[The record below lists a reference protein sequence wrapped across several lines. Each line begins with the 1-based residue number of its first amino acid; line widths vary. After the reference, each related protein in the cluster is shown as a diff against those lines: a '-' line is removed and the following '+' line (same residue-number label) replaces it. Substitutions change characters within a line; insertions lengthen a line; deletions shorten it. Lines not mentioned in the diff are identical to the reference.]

1 MRDLAITSRWLTRA
15 AMMAA
20 MAGIGATQTGCIE
33 MALLMALDDDDD
45 PPEWEEDPGIPEQNA
60 VAPEVSIQI
69 ADWPPLGPTTTLNV
83 HAYSPNGIDSAQLS
97 FRNEVT
103 LLGSGATATTFT
115 PSGLDL
121 GEGLGRLGATVTGRD
136 TAWTTQY
143 VDDLLVDLTPPVA
156 VLGPTTLP
164 SSGASF
170 DFWMGDAWVVSSAQ
184 LEFGGRVLEEVLE
197 EGYPDT
203 LGVEWDYSLVR
214 IPVEELPVTTEL
226 AIIRVRDAAGNES
239 TTEFTLSIDGT
250 APTVS
255 FSEPEADAIV
265 SGVFQ
270 VVVESFDQQPG
281 PIVIEVSAGG
291 SPIATAVGPEAVL
304 FIDSAELPEGP
315 LALTAVARDEAGNV
329 SSATSLDVVVDN
341 VPDEEEPPPD
351 EPPAE

>member
-1 MRDLAITSRWLTRA
+1 MRLAPLGWRWVGRA
-15 AMMAA
+15 AMLAA

-45 PPEWEEDPGIPEQNA
+45 PPEAWDDDPGPPEQNA
-60 VAPEVSIQI
+60 VAPEVRIEI
-69 ADWPPLGPTTTLNV
+69 ADWPPLGPSSTLSV
-83 HAYSPNGIDSAQLS
+83 HAYSPNGIDFAQLS

-103 LLGSGATATTFT
+103 LWGSGATATTFT
-115 PSGLDL
+115 PTGLDL

-143 VDDLLVDLTPPVA
+143 VDDLLVDLTPPVC

-164 SSGASF
+164 ASGASF
-170 DFWMGDAWVVSSAQ
+170 DFWMGDAWVVSSAV
-184 LEFGGRVLEEVLE
+184 LEFGGQVIEETLE

-203 LGVEWDYSLVR
+203 LGVAWDYSLVR
-214 IPVEELPVTTEL
+214 VPVEELPVTTDL

-239 TTEFTLSIDGT
+239 TTELTLSIDGT

-255 FSEPEADAIV
+255 FSEPEPDAV
-265 SGVFQ
+265 VRGVFQ
-270 VVVESFDQQPG
+270 VVVESFDEQPG

-291 SPIATAVGPEAVL
+291 SPLATAVGPHAVL

-315 LALTAVARDEAGNV
+315 LALSAVARDEAGNV
-329 SSATSLDVVVDN
+329 STPTFLDVVVDN
-341 VPDEEEPPPD
+341 VLDEEEPPP
-351 EPPAE
+351 EE